1 MSEWN
6 RKFGFTMIHG
16 DFHGQNM
23 LQRGDSA
30 DTIAFLD
37 WQVGGGARVLHSVF
51 LRNQNEQE
59 LCLEMYE

>member
-37 WQVGGGARVLHSVF
+37 WQVGGGGTSIAFCFSTQSKRTRIVF
-51 LRNQNEQE
+51 GNV
-59 LCLEMYE
+59 